1 MSNETMLTKRK
12 RVSVQH
18 PETGPGYVRFPKCSL
33 NFFLLLLT
41 FSPFGLNATEVTSY
55 STSIVSCSDFVSKQ
69 FQILIVLSQEPETS
83 IEEVGT
89 GEKAIEHTGP
99 S

>member
-1 MSNETMLTKRK
+1 MSNEAMLTKRTRESPFNIQK
-12 RVSVQH
+12 QA
-18 PETGPGYVRFPKCSL
+18 L
-33 NFFLLLLT
+33 NMFLLLLT

-89 GEKAIEHTGP
+89 GEKAIEQTGP